1 MSAST
6 IKNLLVTIND
16 FKDECYLS
24 GNISDILHLRKI
36 EEKLELQLKS
46 LE

>member
-16 FKDECYLS
+16 FKDECYLT
-24 GNISDILHLRKI
+24 GNIGNILHLRKI
-36 EEKLELQLKS
+36 EEKLEYKLKT